1 MLLDVL
7 RVAIRA
13 SLSHSSVLAS
23 SYKDLVTVT
32 TFGLNLGEHL
42 EMAFLALL
50 STTRLGT
57 ILTGVNIREAGVI
70 LIILG

>member
-1 MLLDVL
+1 MLLDVIP
-7 RVAIRA
+7 VAIGA

-42 EMAFLALL
+42 EMTLLTLL

-57 ILTGVNIREAGVI
+57 ILTGVNIRKSGGI